1 MCVCVCVC
9 VRGGELRTNIPL
21 VLTETLNRK
30 HSAFSGWT
38 ILMFLMG
45 NDTVRLTKLHE

>member
-1 MCVCVCVC
+1 MCVCE
-9 VRGGELRTNIPL
+9 GGGGGGPRTNISL